1 MRVVLP
7 DKFFSRSTLKVAE
20 DLLGKVLVRKLGSH
34 VYRYRI
40 IETEAYCGQ
49 DDLACHAHKG
59 KTPRT
64 EIMFG
69 PAGFIYVYLI
79 YGMYHCLNL
88 VTFLPGEGEAVLIRA
103 IEPLFKTDK
112 RTNGPGKLCRALK
125 IDIELNRRKL
135 SKQTG
140 LWVEDDGFVVKST
153 DIGTSSRRGVTYAK
167 HCADYPWR
175 FFLKKLTFIS

>member
-103 IEPLFKTDK
+103 IEPLFETDQ

-140 LWVEDDGFVVKST
+140 LWIEDDGFVVNST

-175 FFLKKLTFIS
+175 FFLKKSTLIS